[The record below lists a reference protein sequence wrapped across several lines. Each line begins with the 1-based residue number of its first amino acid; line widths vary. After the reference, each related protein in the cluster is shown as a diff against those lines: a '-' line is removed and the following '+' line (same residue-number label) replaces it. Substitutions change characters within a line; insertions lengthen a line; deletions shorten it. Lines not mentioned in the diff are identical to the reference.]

1 MNSTNKLSIY
11 LIKDGITEPQDII
24 CNSQTMRVIDGIGD
38 FYYGNSHISTPGWV
52 ADFFLDNL
60 SDIDKL
66 KTSSA
71 KGVLLTKIDVN
82 GKDIRFIL
90 SFGMGRHMVNKD
102 AIEERFGL
110 ITALNT
116 IATKCIRTI
125 EKNNIAALS
134 KLSKEQMSKDSEV
147 SEFGIDIEQDLVRAV
162 TGKPKISGF
171 GGIVSGSD
179 SFCLSIKVDVS
190 NILEFL
196 SKCYQQYEK
205 KDYQEEFGWIDQI
218 EEIKNPTTVVGLDN
232 VLIKQLNNRSIDN
245 VWMAVPEMLDWSD
258 IKGFKYL
265 LRQDDYVD
273 DISLERFLDD
283 RRDEVWADI
292 SQLKTKY
299 VKAYSASTDSE
310 LFHWSIYKCIYGEI
324 QDGNN
329 LYVINNGKWYLINND
344 FVAKINQYYN
354 SVPLSDIVLP
364 EYNQKNEGEYN
375 KEVTRQNNS
384 FLCLDANNI
393 SYGGGHSKIE
403 FCDLLSSDKK
413 IVHIKKYAGSSV
425 LSHLFYQGL
434 VSGELFVSD
443 PEFRKSLNRKLT
455 THWKLARPET
465 KPDANKYEVI
475 YGIISNVDEDRPH
488 IPFFSKV
495 SFKNAKRRLEG
506 FGYTVKLKKIT
517 DINPN

>member
-1 MNSTNKLSIY
+1 
-11 LIKDGITEPQDII
+11 
-24 CNSQTMRVIDGIGD
+24 
-38 FYYGNSHISTPGWV
+38 
-52 ADFFLDNL
+52 
-60 SDIDKL
+60 
-66 KTSSA
+66 
-71 KGVLLTKIDVN
+71 
-82 GKDIRFIL
+82 
-90 SFGMGRHMVNKD
+90 
-102 AIEERFGL
+102 
-110 ITALNT
+110 
-116 IATKCIRTI
+116 
-125 EKNNIAALS
+125 
-134 KLSKEQMSKDSEV
+134 
-147 SEFGIDIEQDLVRAV
+147 
-162 TGKPKISGF
+162 
-171 GGIVSGSD
+171 
-179 SFCLSIKVDVS
+179 
-190 NILEFL
+190 
-196 SKCYQQYEK
+196 
-205 KDYQEEFGWIDQI
+205 
-218 EEIKNPTTVVGLDN
+218 
-232 VLIKQLNNRSIDN
+232 
-245 VWMAVPEMLDWSD
+245 MAVPEMLDWSD

-299 VKAYSASTDSE
+299 VKAYSTSTDSE

-344 FVAKINQYYN
+344 FVVKINQYYN

-455 THWKLARPET
+455 TQWKLARPET